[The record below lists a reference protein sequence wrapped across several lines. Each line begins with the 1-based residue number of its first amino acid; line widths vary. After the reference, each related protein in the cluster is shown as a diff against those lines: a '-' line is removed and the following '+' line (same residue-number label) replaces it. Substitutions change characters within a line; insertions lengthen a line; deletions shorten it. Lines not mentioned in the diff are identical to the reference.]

1 MRHQCTIRL
10 TSARGA
16 AEIPLPFLEIK
27 RNKEAKQMTKAEEL
41 ENVILGQ
48 IELLGDDSV
57 FDDGEKLDRLIR
69 RSDAMSELSEN
80 WIKIQ
85 QMKADEKRLRIEAVR
100 VMYSVAC
107 GDRNEDNSVKEF
119 LGIGSKGS
127 AE

>member
-1 MRHQCTIRL
+1 
-10 TSARGA
+10 
-16 AEIPLPFLEIK
+16 
-27 RNKEAKQMTKAEEL
+27 MTKAEEL

-69 RSDAMSELSEN
+69 RSSAMSELSEN

-107 GDRNEDNSVKEF
+107 GDRKEDNSVKEF
-119 LGIGSKGS
+119 LGIGSKGAS
-127 AE
+127 E

>member
-1 MRHQCTIRL
+1 
-10 TSARGA
+10 
-16 AEIPLPFLEIK
+16 
-27 RNKEAKQMTKAEEL
+27 MTKAEEL
-41 ENVILGQ
+41 ENVILEQ

-69 RSDAMSELSEN
+69 RSSAMSELSEN

-85 QMKADEKRLRIEAVR
+85 QMKADEKRLRIEAVK
-100 VMYSVAC
+100 VMHSVAS

-119 LGIGSKGS
+119 LGIESKGA

>member
-1 MRHQCTIRL
+1 
-10 TSARGA
+10 
-16 AEIPLPFLEIK
+16 
-27 RNKEAKQMTKAEEL
+27 MTKAEEL

-57 FDDGEKLDRLIR
+57 FDDGEKFDRLIR

-85 QMKADEKRLRIEAVR
+85 QVKADEKRLRIEAVK
-100 VMYSVAC
+100 VMYDVAC
-107 GDRNEDNSVKEF
+107 GDRNDDKAVRKF
-119 LGIGSKGS
+119 LGIESKGE

>member
-1 MRHQCTIRL
+1 MQGGRQKYR
-10 TSARGA
+10 S
-16 AEIPLPFLEIK
+16 FLETK
-27 RNKEAKQMTKAEEL
+27 RNKGAKQMTKAEEL
-41 ENVILGQ
+41 ENVILEQ

-69 RSDAMSELSEN
+69 RSSAMSELSEN

-107 GDRNEDNSVKEF
+107 GDRGEDNSVRNY
-119 LGIGSKGS
+119 LGIEYKGT

>member
-1 MRHQCTIRL
+1 
-10 TSARGA
+10 
-16 AEIPLPFLEIK
+16 
-27 RNKEAKQMTKAEEL
+27 MTKAEEL

-57 FDDGEKLDRLIR
+57 FDDGEKFDKLIR

-85 QMKADEKRLRIEAVR
+85 QTKADEKRLRIEAVR

-107 GDRNEDNSVKEF
+107 GDRGEDSSVRKF
-119 LGIGSKGS
+119 LGIENKGA